1 VIETSNSRAAL
12 YQGLGSLYPRPA
24 CQIRL

>member
-1 VIETSNSRAAL
+1 LIETTNNKAAL